1 MELADYMRN
10 KSYDTNSR
18 NQFVIMSNGLNQLDY
33 CGQLFSQL
41 IKNSENLLL
50 SYNKLNSNANELKKI
65 NENFQIPENLIDK
78 NLWDRR
84 LRPDFERN
92 SFIETENSI
101 KLDRKILNHFKNL
114 AFSKLKEVHALL
126 KYTNIK

>member
-18 NQFVIMSNGLNQLDY
+18 NQFVKMANGLNQLDY

-50 SYNKLNSNANELKKI
+50 AYNKLNVNANELKKI
-65 NENFQIPENLIDK
+65 YENFQIPENLVDK

-84 LRPDFERN
+84 LRPNSERN
-92 SFIETENSI
+92 RYKETENSI
-101 KLDRKILNHFKNL
+101 KLDKEKINNSKKL
-114 AFSKLKEVHALL
+114 AFSKLKEVHVLL
-126 KYTNIK
+126 K